1 MKQSKLNLKHLAMFA
16 ALAGTAGVAS
26 AQSSVT
32 ISGLL
37 NVGIAHGNNG
47 QTQLDGTNANG
58 KFAMNDLLSNIAFSG
73 KEDLGGGL
81 YAGFQ
86 LVSFIQVD
94 NGALFDSS
102 TLFSS
107 RSVVKFGG
115 NFGELYMGRSLTP
128 ANLQILFTDPWGW
141 NASSAQVGWQI
152 QTANYKSTS
161 YLRTNNTVGFVSP
174 EMGGVTVTLAHAT
187 GENVLSNDDGAS
199 IDYKKGAL
207 WIGAG
212 YDQSH
217 GMDNNP
223 TMNHMADLVAAYD
236 FGVIKP
242 MLSFT
247 TSKVNNVTYR
257 SYALAATAP
266 IGATGTLKAAYARLN
281 DCACVAGSTAALS
294 KVSLGYQYDLSKR
307 TALFANLSRAK
318 AQTLSSTNTVELGI
332 QHGF

>member
-1 MKQSKLNLKHLAMFA
+1 MKHSKLKLKHLAMFA
-16 ALAGTAGVAS
+16 TLAGATGVAS

-37 NVGIAHGNNG
+37 NVAMARGNNG
-47 QTQLDGTNANG
+47 QTQLDGTSANG
-58 KFAMNDLLSNIAFSG
+58 KFAMNDLLSNIAISG

-107 RSVVKFGG
+107 RSVVKLGG
-115 NFGELYMGRSLTP
+115 NFGEFYMGRSLTP
-128 ANLQILFTDPWGW
+128 ANLQLLFTDPWGW
-141 NASSAQVGWQI
+141 NSSSAQVGWQI

-174 EMGGVTVTLAHAT
+174 EMSGVTVTLAHSS
-187 GENVLSNDDGAS
+187 GENTLSNDDGAS
-199 IDYKKGAL
+199 IDYKKGPL
-207 WIGAG
+207 SVGVG

-217 GMDNNP
+217 GMNNSL
-223 TMNHMADLVAAYD
+223 TKDHMADFVAAYD

-242 MLSFT
+242 MLSYT
-247 TSKVNNVTYR
+247 TSKVSNVSYR
-257 SYALAATAP
+257 AYALAATAP
-266 IGATGTLKAAYARLN
+266 IGVAGTLKGAYARLN
-281 DCACVAGSTAALS
+281 DCACVVGNRAALS
-294 KVSLGYQYDLSKR
+294 KISLGYQYDLSKR
-307 TALFANLSRAK
+307 TALFTNLSRAK
-318 AQTLSSTNTVELGI
+318 AQTLSATNTVEVGI